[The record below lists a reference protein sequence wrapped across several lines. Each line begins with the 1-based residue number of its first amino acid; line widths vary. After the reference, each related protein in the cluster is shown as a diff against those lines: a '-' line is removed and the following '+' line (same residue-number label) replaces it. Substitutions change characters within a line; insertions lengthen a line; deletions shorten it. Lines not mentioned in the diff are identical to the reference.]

1 MENPLLEVK
10 TQVPFAQVKAEHVT
24 EAIPRLLR
32 EAQARIDAI
41 AAQTE
46 YGYEATLGALE
57 RATETLDYAMSV
69 ASHLE
74 AVSATPEFRNAFNAV
89 QPEVASFYSGIPL
102 NAGLYR
108 ALTAFAAT
116 DEAKAL
122 DAPRARFLANTLAD
136 FRRNGAALPE
146 EGKKRAEAIDV
157 KLTELTLK
165 FAQNVVD
172 ASSGFELLVADEAA
186 LAGLPKSAI
195 RAARTS
201 AEEKGK
207 EGYRLTLDA
216 PCYGPALTY
225 LDDRALR
232 ERMYRA
238 HATRAATDLTGT
250 AGAGDNRP
258 LLAHILDLRRE
269 KAALLGFATFA
280 DLVLENRMAK
290 SGTTAREFVTRVRAH
305 VDAAFRRE
313 NEELAAF
320 AKETAGV
327 TEILPWDVAY
337 FAEKRRK
344 ALYEFDEE
352 SLRPYFELGNVVR
365 GVFEVTQRLY
375 GLTFERK
382 DDPVSVWHPS
392 VEQYRVKDAT
402 GTDIGSF
409 FLDLFPREGKRDGA
423 WMHGVLDRIPGDP
436 AMTESV
442 GLIVGNMTKPQDGKS
457 LLTHREVQTVFHEFG
472 HLLHHLLSTVEVR
485 SLAGTKVAWDF
496 VELPSQIM
504 ENFCWDEATLALFAH
519 HHETGEALP
528 KELFERLKRARGYRA
543 ANALVRQLGFS
554 TMDLELHT
562 TFDPSKHGGVVPR
575 ARAIMQEFSP
585 APLPDDYAMIAS
597 FLHLFSSPVG
607 YAAGYYSYQWAEV
620 LDADAYAMF
629 AEHGGLSREVG
640 EKFRS
645 VILAR
650 GDSED
655 PAILFR
661 TFRGRDPDETAAL
674 RRVGLA

>member
-1 MENPLLEVK
+1 MENPLLEVT
-10 TQVPFAQVKAEHVT
+10 TQVPFARVKAEHIT
-24 EAIPRLLR
+24 EAIPLLLQR
-32 EAQARIDAI
+32 AQARIDAI

-46 YGYEATLGALE
+46 YGYERTLGALE

-74 AVSATPEFRNAFNAV
+74 AVSATPELRSAFNAV

-122 DAPRARFLANTLAD
+122 DAPRARFLASTLAD

-172 ASSGFELLVADEAA
+172 ASSSFELLVADEAA

-238 HATRAATDLTGT
+238 HATRAATDST
-250 AGAGDNRP
+250 ATGDNRP
-258 LLAHILDLRRE
+258 LLAQILELRRE

-290 SGTTAREFVTRVRAH
+290 SGDTARAFVGRVRTH

-320 AKETAGV
+320 AKETAGI
-327 TEILPWDVAY
+327 TELAPWDVAY

-344 ALYEFDEE
+344 ALYDLDEE
-352 SLRPYFELGNVVR
+352 TLRPYFELGNVVR
-365 GVFEVTQRLY
+365 GVFEVTERLY
-375 GLTFERK
+375 GLTFERR
-382 DDPVSVWHPS
+382 DDPVSIWHPS

-402 GTDIGSF
+402 GTDIGCF

-436 AMTESV
+436 TMTESV
-442 GLIVGNMTKPQDGKS
+442 GLIVGNMTKPQDGKA

-472 HLLHHLLSTVEVR
+472 HLLHHLLSTVHVR

-519 HHETGEALP
+519 HHETGEPLP
-528 KELFERLKRARGYRA
+528 KDLFARLERARGYRA

-562 TFDPSKHGGVVPR
+562 AFDPSVHGGVVPR

-655 PAILFR
+655 PAVLFR